1 MNSKSIILVISAGII
16 LGTVFLLLSPF
27 NTQGGIQSAPS
38 TQLITHEKP
47 RGGDFQLTSSEG
59 QKSLSDYQGKLVLIY
74 FGYTFC
80 PDICPTNLG
89 NLSLAYQALTQTEKD
104 HLKILFI
111 SVDPVR
117 DSPARLQ
124 QYANYF
130 EANITGLTGQ
140 PETIAEI
147 AKRYGVVYAKVDNPD
162 NGTNFAV
169 DHTAFTYVVDQTGQL
184 QIQLPHATSP
194 EQFIKTIQHYLNQ
207 SSSKTR

>member
-1 MNSKSIILVISAGII
+1 MNSKSIILVISVGII
-16 LGTVFLLLSPF
+16 LGTAFLLLSPF
-27 NTQGGIQSAPS
+27 NAQSTTSA
-38 TQLITHEKP
+38 QLITNEKP
-47 RGGDFQLTSSEG
+47 RGGNFQLTSSEG

-89 NLSLAYQALTQTEKD
+89 NLSLAYQALTQTEKE

-111 SVDPVR
+111 SVDPAR
-117 DSPARLQ
+117 DTPARLQ

-147 AKRYGVVYAKVDNPD
+147 AKRYGVVYAEVDNPD

-184 QIQLPHATSP
+184 QTQLPHATSP
-194 EQFIKTIQHYLNQ
+194 EQFIKTIQHYLSR